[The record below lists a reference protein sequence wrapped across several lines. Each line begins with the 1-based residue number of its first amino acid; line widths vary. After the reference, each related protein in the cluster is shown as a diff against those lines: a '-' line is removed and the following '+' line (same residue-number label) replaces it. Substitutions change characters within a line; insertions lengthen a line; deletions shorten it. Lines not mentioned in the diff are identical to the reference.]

1 MYIAMN
7 RFKVRNGAEQAFENV
22 WKSRDS
28 TLSQMKGFRGFH
40 LLRGPVN
47 EAEGYTLFASHAVW
61 ESHEDFVFW
70 TKSENFRAAHKNAGQ
85 NKTLYL
91 GHPQFEG
98 FSVVEGA

>member
-7 RFKVRNGAEQAFENV
+7 RFKVQNGSEDAFEDV
-22 WKSRDS
+22 WKNRDS
-28 TLSQMKGFRGFH
+28 TLSEMKGFREFH

-47 EAEGYTLFASHAVW
+47 EAEGYTLFASHTVW
-61 ESHEDFVFW
+61 ESYEDFSAW

-85 NKTLYL
+85 NKVLYI
-91 GHPQFEG
+91 GHPNFES